1 MQKPLIAVLLASAFI
16 SLNAQ
21 AADLLQVY
29 QQALANDAVYA
40 AARAAAAAGRER
52 IAQGRAGLLPTVGVV
67 GSVTRANGKSTP
79 WNAGTSITNEDG
91 TTQIISAGEATNTQ
105 KQYTVQLA
113 QPLFRWDRW
122 VSYQQSQLQQAIAEA
137 QFAQAQQDLIT
148 RVAQAYFDVLAAQD
162 TLASIRAQK
171 EAVTEQLA
179 SAKRNFEVGTQT
191 ITDTHEAQAAYDLV
205 ISQEIAAV
213 NDLETRRTALQA
225 IIGTPPAALASLR
238 PGVNL
243 TAPQPANVD
252 QWVSAAEDQNYTVTV
267 GELQL
272 ESAKREISKQRAGHY
287 PTLDLVASSQ
297 HTSLSGQTNQSGR
310 STNNAIGISYN
321 IPIFSGFAVTSRVRE
336 AIALEDKARN
346 DLEANRRNAAL
357 LARQSFLGV
366 NSGLAQVKALE
377 AAEVSSNSALES
389 NKLGYQVGVRINIDV
404 LNAQRQLYQTR
415 TDLAKARYNTILA
428 GLKLKAA
435 AAALREEDL
444 QPINALLQQP

>member
-1 MQKPLIAVLLASAFI
+1 
-16 SLNAQ
+16 
-21 AADLLQVY
+21 VY
-29 QQALANDAVYA
+29 QQALANDATYA
-40 AARAAAAAGRER
+40 SARASAAAGRER
-52 IAQGRAGLLPTVGVV
+52 ITQGRAGLLPVVGISGGVTHSNNDFRPFNAGEPIVNDAGVV
-67 GSVTRANGKSTP
+67 T
-79 WNAGTSITNEDG
+79 GTVASGGPNFTSKEIN
-91 TTQIISAGEATNTQ
+91 
-105 KQYTVQLA
+105 VQLL

-122 VSYQQSQLQQAIAEA
+122 ETYQQSKLQQAISEA

-162 TLASIRAQK
+162 TLSSTRAQK

-213 NDLETRRTALQA
+213 NDLETRKTALQA
-225 IIGTPPAALASLR
+225 IIGTPPGALATLR
-238 PGVNL
+238 TGVNL
-243 TAPQPANVD
+243 TAPQPINVD
-252 QWVSAAEDQNYTVTV
+252 QWVSAAENQNYNVSV
-267 GELQL
+267 AELQL
-272 ESAKREISKQRAGHY
+272 ESAKRDISKNRAGHY
-287 PTLDLVASSQ
+287 PTLDLTANSV
-297 HTSLSGQTNQSGR
+297 HRDINGQILGQSGR
-310 STNNAIGISYN
+310 TTNNTIGIAYN
-321 IPIFSGFAVTSRVRE
+321 IPIFSGFSVTSRVRE
-336 AIALEDKARN
+336 SIALEDKARN

-357 LARQSFLGV
+357 VARQSFLGV

-435 AAALREEDL
+435 AGSLREEDL
-444 QPINALLQQP
+444 QPINSLLSQP